1 MPFAHSNIQAET
13 TERWDFNT
21 AVTKLGICLDRE
33 AFHAYITGA
42 GIKGELTPH
51 WWYRY
56 WECYVAD
63 EAARDEQAT
72 ISDALAARHW

>member
-1 MPFAHSNIQAET
+1 MTVET

-21 AVTKLGICLDRE
+21 AATKMGICLDRE

-42 GIKGELTPH
+42 GVGGELTPAA
-51 WWYRY
+51 WYYY
-56 WECYVAD
+56 WERFVAD